1 MANKIGVAFPDF
13 ISTDKIKKRQRDFDS
28 GNTSMR
34 DLFLPICLIIVVG
47 LVLLRLFYLQILQG
61 GRYRF
66 LSNNN
71 RIRTVIVHA
80 PRGVIF
86 DRNGVPLVFNIPG
99 FRQTLNGKTVQIEQ
113 KEALSLI
120 AKGNKNLE
128 VDSLREYPYKDV
140 LAHVLGYI
148 GQISKDELSDSKYWS
163 YSSGELIGKSGIEQE
178 YESKLRGI
186 DGKQLVEID
195 ASGNPVRKLGQSD
208 PIPGKDIT
216 LTIDINL
223 QKAVFEATKDVKKG
237 AVIVS
242 TLKGEIL
249 ALVSRPSF
257 DPNLFTLGGS
267 YLAASESSYLSLS
280 DILSDSENQ
289 PLLNRSISGTYPP
302 GSTFKLVVAAA
313 GLENKIIDENW
324 EVQDTGVIHVGDFS
338 FSNWYYTGY
347 GGTDGMVNIVKGI
360 KRSNDIFFYTL
371 AGKVGVDKVSE
382 MAKKFGLGK
391 LLGIDLQGEQK
402 GLVPTPEWKQKT
414 IGEQWYLGD
423 TYQYG
428 IGQGFL
434 LTTPLQVNGWTQ
446 AIANDGILYQP
457 YLLKNPA
464 LPAGRQNSNLKT
476 QNLLDQ
482 RSSDLIKE
490 GMVEACS
497 PGGVA
502 WPLFQF
508 RVHNSKLT
516 IDGKNILGVDPASGS
531 ADMRQVTLACKTG
544 TAEHGGPNTLPHAW
558 ITLFAPAYKPQ
569 IVVTVLSESSGEGSN
584 VAAPIAKKILDSWFT
599 R

>member
-1 MANKIGVAFPDF
+1 MNKVGVAFPDY
-13 ISTDKIKKRQRDFDS
+13 ISTDKLKKRQRDFDS
-28 GNTSMR
+28 NKTSMR
-34 DLFLPICLIIVVG
+34 NFFLPVCLIVVVG
-47 LVLLRLFYLQILQG
+47 LVLIRLFYLQVISG

-71 RIRTVIVHA
+71 RIRTVVVHA

-99 FRQTLNGKTVQIEQ
+99 FRENINGKTVQIEQ
-113 KEALSLI
+113 KEALSII

-128 VDSLREYPYKDV
+128 VDSLRDYPYKDV
-140 LAHVLGYI
+140 LSHVLGYI
-148 GQISKDELSDSKYWS
+148 GQISKDELSENQYLS
-163 YSSGELIGKSGIEQE
+163 YNSGDLIGKAGIEKE
-178 YESKLRGI
+178 YEGKLRGT
-186 DGKQLVEID
+186 DGKELIEVD

-208 PIPGKDIT
+208 PVPGKDIT

-223 QKAVFEATKDVKKG
+223 QKAAFDATKDVKKG

-242 TLKGEIL
+242 NTKGEVL
-249 ALVSRPSF
+249 ALVSRPAF
-257 DPNLFTLGGS
+257 DPNLFTLGTN
-267 YLAASESSYLSLS
+267 YLTASDSSYLSLS
-280 DILSDSENQ
+280 DILSDSQNQ

-302 GSTFKLVVAAA
+302 GSTFKLIVAAS

-324 EVQDTGVIHVGDFS
+324 EVQDTGVIRVGDFS

-347 GGTDGMVNIVKGI
+347 GGTDGMVNVVKGI

-371 AGKVGVDKVSE
+371 AGKIGVDKVSE
-382 MAKKFGLGK
+382 TAKKFGLGK

-402 GLVPTPEWKQKT
+402 GLVPTPDWKQKT

-423 TYQYG
+423 TYHYG

-446 AIANDGILYQP
+446 AIANEGTLYQP
-457 YLLKNPA
+457 HLFKDLKPQVLA
-464 LPAGRQNSNLKT
+464 S
-476 QNLLDQ
+476 NLLDQ
-482 RSSDLIKE
+482 HSSDLIRE
-490 GMVEACS
+490 GMVQACS

-502 WPLFQF
+502 WPLFNF
-508 RVHNSKLT
+508 TVKNAKLAA
-516 IDGKNILGVDPASGS
+516 DGKNILGVDPASGS
-531 ADMRQVTLACKTG
+531 ADMKRVVLACKTG
-544 TAEHGGPNTLPHAW
+544 TAEYGNGSQEPHAW
-558 ITLFAPAYKPQ
+558 ITLFAPAYNPQ

-584 VAAPIAKKILDSWFT
+584 VAAPIAKKILENWFS